1 MAKKDYYDTL
11 GVPKGASDED
21 IKTAFRK
28 LAHKHHPDKTGGDD
42 SKFKEINEAYQTLSD
57 AGKRAKYDQFGAGYE
72 QMGGGGAGGGNP
84 FGGFAGAEGFD
95 FSQMGGFGDVF
106 SEMFSA
112 GGGPFGGG
120 GQGGGRR
127 AQVKGQDIAMDA
139 RLDFKEAIFGCTRD
153 IKLYKTVACDVCA
166 GTGAE
171 PDTKIVKCSE
181 CKGQGRVRRVQQTMF
196 GAFQTMATCE
206 VCGGAGEVPE
216 KKCKHCHGTGLEK
229 KNREFTMTIPPGI
242 DDGATLRATGEGEAV
257 KGGRSGDLF
266 VTVRVTPDKR
276 FLREGNTI
284 HSSVKI
290 SFAQAAL
297 GDTVTVPTVDG
308 EVDLKIPA
316 GSQPGDV
323 LRLKGKG
330 VPDLRRP
337 KERGDHLVII
347 NITIPTKLSS
357 KQRKLLEEWEK

>member
-1 MAKKDYYDTL
+1 MAKKDYYDIL
-11 GVPKGASDED
+11 GVSKGASEDD
-21 IKTAFRK
+21 IKKAFRK
-28 LAHKHHPDKTGGDD
+28 LAHEHHPDKTGGDD

-72 QMGGGGAGGGNP
+72 QMGGFGGGAGGGSP
-84 FGGFAGAEGFD
+84 FGGFSGAEGFD

-106 SEMFSA
+106 SEMF
-112 GGGPFGGG
+112 GGG
-120 GQGGGRR
+120 GGGRH
-127 AQVKGQDIAMDA
+127 AAAKGQDIAMDA
-139 RLDFKEAIFGCTRD
+139 RLDFKEAVFGCTRD

-166 GTGAE
+166 GSGAE
-171 PDTKIVKCSE
+171 PGAKIVKCGE

-196 GAFQTMATCE
+196 GAFQTMATCDA
-206 VCGGAGEVPE
+206 CGGAGEVPE

-242 DDGATLRATGEGEAV
+242 DDGATLRASGEGEAV
-257 KGGRSGDLF
+257 KGGRNGDLF

-276 FLREGNTI
+276 FMREGRTI
-284 HSSVKI
+284 HSSVKV
-290 SFAQAAL
+290 SFPQAAL
-297 GDTVTVPTVDG
+297 GATVTVPTVDG
-308 EVDLKIPA
+308 DVELKIPA

-337 KERGDHLVII
+337 KERGDHLVIV
-347 NITIPTKLSS
+347 NVTVPTHLTKA
-357 KQRKLLEEWEK
+357 QRKALEEWEE